1 MAADAFV
8 AIKQLAHRLFP
19 PGAADMFAK
28 ELAELIGL
36 PDLDEKWVTP
46 EGRDVTRLCEASDDG
61 GFSSSR
67 WTMQGWVLDDR
78 SMTALR
84 DEFPADFR

>member
-1 MAADAFV
+1 MAADAF
-8 AIKQLAHRLFP
+8 AGIKQLARTLFP
-19 PGAADMFAK
+19 PGAGDMFAK

-36 PDLDEKWVTP
+36 PELDEKWVTP

-78 SMTALR
+78 SMIALR
-84 DEFPADFR
+84 NEFPEYFR